1 MGNEFQRLKRQNS
14 TWVLIRALGFG
25 LAGFMLSAGIL
36 LLGQKMRLLQ
46 AGAAGY
52 ILCLLIAVAVAV
64 AAYCL
69 LRKSDL
75 QLAEKIDKERML
87 RERVQTMV
95 AYQNDDGAVAQLQR
109 QDTENR
115 LKQVR
120 SMLTNAGS
128 LAAQMAVLVIS
139 FVVFMVGI
147 MLPAEAV
154 QAGPTTQTQPTE
166 PFYEA
171 TDWQKAALEE
181 LIEHVNASQM
191 EGAVKTPVT
200 ESLTQ
205 LRQLLDT
212 PVRVSQVQ
220 AKVVEN
226 MVQAY
231 ALADEAN
238 SHDDMHK
245 VLSMMGQKV
254 GAYLSYCMGNLA
266 LEDYDE
272 KMAMAEVL
280 LKQDNYA
287 NIGKIAA
294 EVMVVLTHSEYDSKD
309 PLYAAVEKFGQ
320 ELTAAAQALENKNL
334 VDARQMTG
342 EAIYNLRSDAALALE
357 QQWLNKEEAV
367 YVVNTLAEIF
377 SISGSLIPKD
387 PDRTYELDNS
397 EPPPELEGAQ
407 GSGQMQ
413 YPSDD
418 KVYDYENNLHVIYH
432 EILDAYYKAMTND
445 AMDGKFSEEI
455 EKFLREYFASLQTN
469 KDDEE

>member
-1 MGNEFQRLKRQNS
+1 MGSEFKRLKSYHAVWNAMR
-14 TWVLIRALGFG
+14 
-25 LAGFMLSAGIL
+25 SAAVGVSAFL
-36 LLGQKMRLLQ
+36 LLSGICLLLDKLGRVQ
-46 AGAAGY
+46 LGATGYAIGAA
-52 ILCLLIAVAVAV
+52 
-64 AAYCL
+64 AALMAAAAAFWL

-75 QLAEKIDKERML
+75 HLAEKIDKEQKL

-95 AYQNDDGAVAQLQR
+95 AYQNEDGAVAQLQR

-120 SMLTNAGS
+120 SVGTNTGS
-128 LAAQMAVLVIS
+128 LLVQVAALAVSI
-139 FVVFMVGI
+139 VVFAVGL
-147 MLPAEAV
+147 MLPVEAV
-154 QAGPTTQTQPTE
+154 QEGPGTQPQPTE

-181 LIEHVNASQM
+181 LIEHVADSQM
-191 EGAVKTPVT
+191 EDAVKTPVT
-200 ESLTQ
+200 ENLTQ
-205 LRQLLDT
+205 LRLLLDT
-212 PVRVSQVQ
+212 PVRVSQMQ

-226 MVQAY
+226 M
-231 ALADEAN
+231 ALAYGITDQVN

-272 KMAMAEVL
+272 KMAMAEIL

-294 EVMVVLTHSEYDSKD
+294 EVVTVLTYSEYDSED
-309 PLYAAVEKFGQ
+309 ALYAAVEKFGQ
-320 ELTAAAQALENKNL
+320 ELTAAAQALENKNM
-334 VDARQMTG
+334 VGARQQTG
-342 EAIYNLRSDAALALE
+342 DAIYNLRSNAALALE
-357 QQWLNKEEAV
+357 QQRLNKEETV

-377 SISGSLIPKD
+377 SISGSLVPKD

-397 EPPPELEGAQ
+397 EPPPEMEGAQ

-418 KVYDYENNLHVIYH
+418 KVFDYENNLHVIYH

-455 EKFLREYFASLQTN
+455 ENFLREYFASLQTN
-469 KDDEE
+469 KEDEE